1 MRMNLNLSLS
11 LSEAEV
17 RELVLTNEQ
26 IQPYLEGKEPK
37 KIIFVKGKIVNI
49 VV

>member
-1 MRMNLNLSLS
+1 LSLS
-11 LSEAEV
+11 LDEAEATDT
-17 RELVLTNEQ
+17 VLLNEQ
-26 IQPYLEGKEPK
+26 VKGYLEGKTPK